1 MALIKI
7 KYTTLNQ
14 SERSTHSKQKKN
26 QKSKTWNFFLIL
38 NLKKVKENR
47 TIMNLPNM
55 DLADFQMLAA
65 LTNAAAAAQQ
75 QQQAAAVSNK
85 AAACIHFKHLFFWFL
100 KAAIFQKIFMV
111 SVTYPNFCTKSVPGN
126 FFMQRKK
133 FEQYF
138 LLSRYYHHHRQ
149 NHNFLLRKKTIFTL
163 HTLSHKSSEH
173 RVYQI
178 MHLEATNGVA

>member
-26 QKSKTWNFFLIL
+26 QNQKSKTWNYFLIL

-149 NHNFLLRKKTIFTL
+149 NHNFLLRKKQSL
-163 HTLSHKSSEH
+163 HYIPCPTKAQNTEYIQLC
-173 RVYQI
+173 
-178 MHLEATNGVA
+178 T